1 MKSLFLL
8 GLITLTLYEY
18 RGGDPAEFET
28 RLGVEVRLW
37 VDMVWLGLCRDGVL
51 CESRQVTLL

>member
-28 RLGVEVRLW
+28 RLGVEGF
-37 VDMVWLGLCRDGVL
+37 GLTWYGSGFEEMHGVV

>member
-28 RLGVEVRLW
+28 RLGVEVRGRSKA
-37 VDMVWLGLCRDGVL
+37 LG
-51 CESRQVTLL
+51 

>member
-18 RGGDPAEFET
+18 RGGDSAA
-28 RLGVEVRLW
+28 RLGVKVRLW
-37 VDMVWLGLCRDGVL
+37 VDMVWLGLCRDGVV